1 MKRKTLALSFALLA
15 IATPSATAAVDPL
28 DAATCHRHALS
39 CPSHAGQPPT
49 RIVTVER
56 GKRFDWTDAAIGA
69 GVALGAVF
77 VAAGSV
83 SLYTRSR
90 HQQAVNPSS
99 QLGT

>member
-1 MKRKTLALSFALLA
+1 MRRTTLALSFALFA

-28 DAATCHRHALS
+28 DPVTCHRHALS

-49 RIVTVER
+49 RIVTIEQ
-56 GKRFDWTDAAIGA
+56 GNAFDWTDAGIGA

-83 SLYTRSR
+83 LLYTRNP
-90 HQQAVNPSS
+90 HQEGINPSGE
-99 QLGT
+99 LGT